1 MFARKALAATL
12 LAASLVTG
20 GASGVLAAEIPPTRT
35 PADTACRLAEH
46 RIDALHDLQDRLST
60 KMERLAAARARAAAD
75 GRTRLVERID
85 AALAGLG
92 EAQARLTERID
103 QLTARMEEYC
113 TPLPVGQG

>member
-1 MFARKALAATL
+1 MFARKALATTL
-12 LAASLVTG
+12 LAASLVAG
-20 GASGVLAAEIPPTRT
+20 GASGALASEVPPTRS
-35 PADTACRLAEH
+35 PAETACRMAEH

-60 KMERLAAARARAAAD
+60 KVERLTAARARAAAD

-85 AALAGLG
+85 AALARLG
-92 EAQARLTERID
+92 ETQDRLTQRID